1 MEMQIVV
8 ICIVVDVVRSGRY
21 DAPLMNGGRTR
32 TTTPAA
38 GIESAKGG
46 THGGVPIQPNDFGL
60 EEVMN
65 RMSRA
70 ATRSSTHAA
79 EPLTVIAQDGES
91 GLRGFSQREAG
102 TERGRYDGVARFF
115 HWTFAVWI
123 IYASVAG
130 YSLTRIANGPVHNFL
145 SQLNMS
151 IGTVLIVLFP
161 LRVGWKLVRIAPP
174 ALPNVSVE
182 QHLLARVVHVVIYVT
197 IFAVLASGFL
207 MVPNGYPLFGLVE
220 IHTPFQKGP
229 LTDELFAV
237 HRASCALLVGLV
249 MLHVAAVIKHQL
261 ISRNDVLQRML

>member
-1 MEMQIVV
+1 MDKEIHTIPVLDGLSVLLRQNPP
-8 ICIVVDVVRSGRY
+8 D
-21 DAPLMNGGRTR
+21 P
-32 TTTPAA
+32 

-46 THGGVPIQPNDFGL
+46 TRGGVPIQPNDFGL

-70 ATRSSTHAA
+70 AKRSSSRAG
-79 EPLTVIAQDGES
+79 EPLTAIPQDGQS
-91 GLRGFSQREAG
+91 GLRDWSELAAG
-102 TERGRYDGVARFF
+102 IERGRYDGIARFF

-130 YSLTRIANGPVHNFL
+130 YSLTRVANGPVHDFL
-145 SQLNMS
+145 SRLNMS
-151 IGTVLIVLFP
+151 IATVLIVLFP

-174 ALPNVSVE
+174 ALPDVSVE
-182 QHLLARVVHVVIYVT
+182 QQLLARVVHLLIYVM

-207 MVPNGYPLFGLVE
+207 MVPNGYPFFGLVE

-249 MLHVAAVIKHQL
+249 MLHVVAVIKHQL
-261 ISRNDVLQRML
+261 ISRNDVLRRML

>member
-1 MEMQIVV
+1 
-8 ICIVVDVVRSGRY
+8 
-21 DAPLMNGGRTR
+21 MNGGRTK
-32 TTTPAA
+32 TTARRP

-60 EEVMN
+60 EDVMN

-70 ATRSSTHAA
+70 ARQSSTHEG
-79 EPLTVIAQDGES
+79 EPLTEIGQDGQS
-91 GLRGFSQREAG
+91 GLRGLVQVQAE
-102 TERGRYDGVARFF
+102 TDRGRYDSVARFF
-115 HWTFAVWI
+115 HWTFAAWI
-123 IYASVAG
+123 IYASITG
-130 YSLTRIANGPVHNFL
+130 YSLTRMADGPVHDSL

-174 ALPNVSVE
+174 ALPDVSVE
-182 QHLLARVVHVVIYVT
+182 QQLLARIVHVVIYVT

-249 MLHVAAVIKHQL
+249 ILHVAAVIKHQL
-261 ISRNDVLQRML
+261 ISRNDVLRRML